1 MLFSV
6 SHRTPSPVL
15 PPSVLDDELFRR
27 LDFRFLLP
35 DPRLGDVAYG
45 GDPDTLLARALTQFS
60 GSFQPIAAA
69 EPRGS
74 DLVVL
79 VNPPIAQVESAATC
93 LRSGGYLYAEFRSSA
108 SATAGDQPAR
118 PAQVAEL
125 LPSLGFSEVSLYWH
139 RPDFESCKEMVPLKS
154 KEALIYLLTRNCSGA
169 QLIIRR
175 WFASMATRTQV
186 LERIVSCVSF
196 VARRT
201 EWHG

>member
-1 MLFSV
+1 V
-6 SHRTPSPVL
+6 SHRAPSPVR
-15 PPSVLDDELFRR
+15 PPSVLDHELFRR

-35 DPRLGDVAYG
+35 DPRLGDVAYC
-45 GDPDTLLARALTQFS
+45 GDPDTLLARALAQFS
-60 GSFQPIAAA
+60 ESFQLIAAA

-79 VNPPIAQVESAATC
+79 INPSIAQVKTAVTC
-93 LRSGGYLYAEFRSSA
+93 LRSDGCLYGEFRSSSSVIA
-108 SATAGDQPAR
+108 AGQTAR
-118 PAQVAEL
+118 PAHVAAL
-125 LPSLGFSEVSLYWH
+125 LPTLGFSQVSLYWH

-154 KEALIYLLTRNCSGA
+154 KEAIIYLLTRNCSGA
-169 QLIIRR
+169 QLTIRR

>member
-6 SHRTPSPVL
+6 SHRTQSPVL

-35 DPRLGDVAYG
+35 DARLGDVAYG
-45 GDPDTLLARALTQFS
+45 GDPDTLLARALAQFS
-60 GSFQPIAAA
+60 GSFQQIAAA

-79 VNPPIAQVESAATC
+79 VNPPIAQVESAVTC
-93 LRSGGYLYAEFRSSA
+93 LRSGGCLYGEFRSSA
-108 SATAGDQPAR
+108 SAIVGDEPAR
-118 PAQVAEL
+118 PTHVAEL
-125 LPSLGFSEVSLYWH
+125 LPTLGFSQVSLYWH
-139 RPDFESCKEMVPLKS
+139 RPDFDSCKEMVPLKS
-154 KEALIYLLTRNCSGA
+154 KEALIYLLTRNCSGG
-169 QLIIRR
+169 QLTIRR
-175 WFASMATRTQV
+175 WFTSMATRTQV